1 MRPVCIY
8 VFVGGGRWESH
19 ADARKHKSRQGPVS
33 QSVASGEM
41 LQRRRCGE
49 SESFERTSGMFLNE
63 RDEAEGASKLTRP
76 RSAAGAAAAAY
87 GDKKNEVKKKG

>member
-1 MRPVCIY
+1 
-8 VFVGGGRWESH
+8 
-19 ADARKHKSRQGPVS
+19 
-33 QSVASGEM
+33 M

-76 RSAAGAAAAAY
+76 RSAAAAAY
-87 GDKKNEVKKKG
+87 GDKKDEVKKKG